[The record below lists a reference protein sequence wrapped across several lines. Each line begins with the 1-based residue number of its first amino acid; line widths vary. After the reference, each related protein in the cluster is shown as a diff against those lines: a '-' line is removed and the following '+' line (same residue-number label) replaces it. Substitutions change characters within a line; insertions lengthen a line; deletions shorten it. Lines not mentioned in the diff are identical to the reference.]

1 MLSLLMLS
9 LSLST
14 AAAAQG
20 SAAPS
25 HPVAIPSQPFILV
38 QPSGPMII
46 EDEEVVRPF
55 DDMEIHPDKDTCY
68 RIRAYLFTKGRNPQF
83 LRETTCGPN
92 LPTARKMKG
101 TKPGFMP
108 LELKAKPDAEQE
120 QVIPAR

>member
-14 AAAAQG
+14 VAAAEV
-20 SAAPS
+20 SAAPNQ
-25 HPVAIPSQPFILV
+25 PLGVPSKPFVLV
-38 QPSGPMII
+38 QPNGPMII

-55 DDMEIHPDKDTCY
+55 DNVEIHPDRDTCY

-92 LPTARKMKG
+92 PPTAKKMHG
-101 TKPGFMP
+101 TKPGFIP
-108 LELKAKPDAEQE
+108 LELRGKPEDETE
-120 QVIPAR
+120 QVIPVR